1 MRIIV
6 ATYFHERFPMY
17 EVHAMGVKRL
27 REVFGVIPVVVCS
40 SEAPH
45 EEFVKKCGFDYYE
58 HANRPLGTKANYTAR
73 LTKNYDPDYVIFLD
87 ADDIISNTLMIEYMK
102 CMEEGYDFI
111 GVKDIYFYSLNPKRI
126 KYGVFGHWGYEYRG
140 PSNKNLG
147 MAKCLSRSMLD
158 KIDWKP
164 FNDRVNS
171 GLDGTMRARIS
182 PHKPKIAGIK
192 VRENNLFC
200 VDVKTQG
207 NLNGIGNFE
216 LLELDPDMM
225 YNHLPHDEV
234 EAIKSLK
241 KPW

>member
-1 MRIIV
+1 MRIVV

-17 EVHAMGVKRL
+17 RVHAMGVKRL
-27 REVFGVIPVVVCS
+27 QEVFGVIPVVVCS

-45 EEFVKKCGFDYYE
+45 EEFVRKMGFDYYE
-58 HANRPLGTKANYTAR
+58 HPNRPLGTKANYTAR

-87 ADDIISNTLMIEYMK
+87 GDDIISNTLMIEYIR
-102 CMEEGYDFI
+102 CMEKGYDVI

-140 PSNKNLG
+140 PSDKNLG
-147 MAKCLSRSMLD
+147 LAKCLSKSMLE

-171 GLDGTMRARIS
+171 GLDGTMRARVGKYC
-182 PHKPKIAGIK
+182 PRIAGIE
-192 VRENNLFC
+192 VRKNNLFC
-200 VDVKTQG
+200 VDIKTLG
-207 NLNGIGNFE
+207 NLNGIGNFD

-225 YNHLPHDEV
+225 YNHLPPEEV
-234 EAIKSLK
+234 DAIKSLK
-241 KPW
+241 SW